1 MYRNLALMSSS
12 TFFAYQAKAQH
23 VVDNRQA
30 DYEVDVN
37 EVAGSLKAAVTVVS
51 NNFQDNWY
59 NHDQLGKP
67 YNVSVTDL
75 SVQWDCTKQM

>member
-1 MYRNLALMSSS
+1 MYRNLALMSDITS
-12 TFFAYQAKAQH
+12 FAYQAKPQH

-37 EVAGSLKAAVTVVS
+37 EVAGSLKAAVRVVS
-51 NNFQDNWY
+51 NNFPDNWY

-67 YNVSVTDL
+67 YNVSVTNL
-75 SVQWDCTKQM
+75 SVQRDCTKQM